1 MSTRL
6 KNKFPQRN
14 MTENRKIP
22 IKVELDSTPSGDVV
36 YNIKLTKK
44 GARLYSGMT
53 LRFDPIKE
61 ELIIDYGME

>member
-1 MSTRL
+1 
-6 KNKFPQRN
+6 